1 MYMYMYVI
9 KLDMSC
15 DCHVIQLE
23 QREQSLEQLHTE
35 NGSLRNHL
43 SSVSREV
50 CEVTSL
56 THHLVC
62 SDFRICSANSV
73 KKFYKNF
80 FRWR

>member
-1 MYMYMYVI
+1 MYVI

-50 CEVTSL
+50 REVTSL
-56 THHLVC
+56 THHQVC
-62 SDFRICSANSV
+62 SDFRICSANST
-73 KKFYKNF
+73 KN
-80 FRWR
+80 